1 MIADAFKG
9 IKSKY
14 IKVKIPPVHKV
25 DTDVKFKNRDYDMQI
40 VTVACCNK
48 EIGLM
53 LADLSEQIIRNV
65 MLT

>member
-1 MIADAFKG
+1 MSADAFKG

-53 LADLSEQIIRNV
+53 LAD
-65 MLT
+65 